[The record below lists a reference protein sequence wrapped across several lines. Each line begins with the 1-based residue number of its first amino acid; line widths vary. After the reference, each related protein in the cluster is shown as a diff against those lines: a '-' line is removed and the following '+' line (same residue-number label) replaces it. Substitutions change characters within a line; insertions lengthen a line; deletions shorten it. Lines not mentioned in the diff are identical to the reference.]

1 MKYIFDF
8 DDVIFQTTKHRLE
21 HMYSVLEK
29 AGIVRQE
36 IEEYYKRERLNLFS
50 PKKLIKHFH
59 LADSV
64 YEEIMKGSQN
74 FLNKELV
81 KTIEKLGK
89 ENCHIVNYGDEEF
102 QLDKIHS
109 SSIAPLFSEIIVV
122 SSGKKEII
130 EKLCAKHKDEQV
142 FFIDDQIKH
151 FDELD
156 LDKCPNLKTI
166 LYTGQK
172 LELL

>member
-1 MKYIFDF
+1 M
-8 DDVIFQTTKHRLE
+8 
-21 HMYSVLEK
+21 
-29 AGIVRQE
+29 A
-36 IEEYYKRERLNLFS
+36 
-50 PKKLIKHFH
+50 KLILLRH
-59 LADSV
+59 LKSQWNLENRWTGWTDVPLSKEGIESAPEIAKKIGDIKIDAV
-64 YEEIMKGSQN
+64 YTSPLQRNRETVRIM
-74 FLNKELV
+74 L
-81 KTIEKLGK
+81 EKLGK

-122 SSGKKEII
+122 SSEKKEII

>member
-8 DDVIFQTTKHRLE
+8 DHVLFNTSKLKERIFL
-21 HMYSVLEK
+21 VLGEIGIERSAINEYIEK
-29 AGIVRQE
+29 
-36 IEEYYKRERLNLFS
+36 ERWNQFS
-50 PKKLIKHFH
+50 LKKLLKHF
-59 LADSV
+59 SV
-64 YEEIMKGSQN
+64 EENLYGQIMKNNKN
-74 FLNKELV
+74 FINAEVLDTV
-81 KTIEKLGK
+81 KKIGK
-89 ENCHIVNYGDEEF
+89 ENCHIVSYGDEEF

-122 SSGKKEII
+122 SSEKKEII

-172 LELL
+172 LDDI